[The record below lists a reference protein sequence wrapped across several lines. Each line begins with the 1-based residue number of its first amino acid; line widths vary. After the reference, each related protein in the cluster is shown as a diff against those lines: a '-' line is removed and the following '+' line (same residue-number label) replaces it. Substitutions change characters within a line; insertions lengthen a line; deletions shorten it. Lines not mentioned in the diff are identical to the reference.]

1 MQPRQQTYRRLPR
14 KGQEP
19 NGMIP
24 QPRREWHTIDST
36 TLSSRTDQ
44 LLSQDLI
51 AARISIIPQGKW
63 RLQHTPLPPHHRALM
78 PRLHMTNALTD
89 RTVTIG
95 KAVWLLKIVRRIIP
109 MTGRVSNFKA
119 VAGTR
124 IVHCMTITRLEPL
137 RIILT
142 ADVEVE
148 IAPSGLII
156 LPVIK

>member
-1 MQPRQQTYRRLPR
+1 MQLRQRTYRRLPQ
-14 KGQEP
+14 KGQQL
-19 NGMIP
+19 NGMMP

-44 LLSQDLI
+44 LLSQNQI

-63 RLQHTPLPPHHRALM
+63 RRQHTPLPPTRRALM
-78 PRLHMTNALTD
+78 PRLHMTDALTD
-89 RTVTIG
+89 RTGTIG
-95 KAVWLLKIVRRIIP
+95 KAVWRLKLVRPIIP

-124 IVHCMTITRLEPL
+124 IVHCMTIRRLEPL
-137 RIILT
+137 SIILT
-142 ADVEVE
+142 ADEEVE